1 MIRVGGGDT
10 LQERYILY
18 DRRTGVKRSK
28 FSSFSMEGQQM
39 TLKIGKS
46 SSSNINILF
55 RDMKESI
62 KTIAGFTQI
71 QGAEWGG
78 SVRGLLYFVTS
89 LIAAL

>member
-1 MIRVGGGDT
+1 
-10 LQERYILY
+10 
-18 DRRTGVKRSK
+18 
-28 FSSFSMEGQQM
+28 M

-62 KTIAGFTQI
+62 KTVAGFTQI
-71 QGAEWGG
+71 QGAKWGG

-89 LIAAL
+89 RTAAL